1 MACRRNNHEHWST
14 LHHLTEGGPC
24 KPPPPPPFPQN
35 IFYEHWGVICAEGE
49 TGSSIG
55 SNIEQTRA
63 LVASLQT
70 AVHFIKVLSESLAVV
85 TQLLASSTMT
95 DVQESITL
103 LIYCH
108 KFQVQVR
115 VVHTSI
121 DFYAVM

>member
-1 MACRRNNHEHWST
+1 MMACRRDNH
-14 LHHLTEGGPC
+14 
-24 KPPPPPPFPQN
+24 
-35 IFYEHWGVICAEGE
+35 EHWGVIFAEGE
-49 TGSSIG
+49 TGNSGIG

-70 AVHFIKVLSESLAVV
+70 AVHFIQVLSESLAVV

-108 KFQVQVR
+108 KFQVQVWS
-115 VVHTSI
+115 HTCWCRLLCSQQVI
-121 DFYAVM
+121 AMQDAFCPH